1 MAHPPARGGGG
12 MPVPQAMAKAWRPY
26 DRAGSAAD
34 LGGVSVYWHD
44 NVTKEP
50 GIGGELMSSTLVSGA
65 PDDVIAALTHP
76 CSPTGLLGPA
86 QQSCVLR
93 EGDGWQDLFILLQP
107 APSSAAALLCA
118 PRAAVVRLE
127 RQQRPDG
134 IHLLSFSS
142 LPAHEAARLLSR
154 RAGRAGGGAWGLA
167 LAEVSGGY
175 SVAGLDGSGRQEGC
189 GGECMLT
196 GIFRVDLGGWL
207 AGCRPS
213 GAGGRGL
220 GGLRAAVAAGFV
232 EPMLAA
238 VPLAKKEV
246 ETGRVLV

>member
-44 NVTKEP
+44 NVTKGGVPLVKPCRRWRRRRCTCLCSPRSAPAVHSCCPDASVQGDAPGPPPLPSLPMTCRCPEP

-93 EGDGWQDLFILLQP
+93 EGDGWQ
-107 APSSAAALLCA
+107 
-118 PRAAVVRLE
+118 VR
-127 RQQRPDG
+127 
-134 IHLLSFSS
+134 
-142 LPAHEAARLLSR
+142 
-154 RAGRAGGGAWGLA
+154 GA
-167 LAEVSGGY
+167 
-175 SVAGLDGSGRQEGC
+175 
-189 GGECMLT
+189 
-196 GIFRVDLGGWL
+196 
-207 AGCRPS
+207 
-213 GAGGRGL
+213 
-220 GGLRAAVAAGFV
+220 
-232 EPMLAA
+232 
-238 VPLAKKEV
+238 
-246 ETGRVLV
+246 